1 MLDFVLYRCYI
12 RTMVML
18 NLRLPEE
25 LHKALKEIA
34 EKERRSLNSQILII
48 LELYVKQ
55 LREKNN
61 SQA

>member
-1 MLDFVLYRCYI
+1 
-12 RTMVML
+12 MVML